1 MTDSLAYPILGNPVR
16 NWLAAALV
24 SLVAFLL
31 LLALRAGLRRYV
43 GSFVRR
49 TEVRWDDAVAQLLE
63 RMHWMLLLVVA
74 VWAGSQALSLSEK
87 IREGIRNG
95 VTGVLVIQGGIWVVG
110 LIGFF
115 AQEYRERRLKQDPAS
130 ATTVNAIALL
140 ARLAT
145 WATVGLLLLAN
156 LGIEITPLLA
166 GLGVGGIA
174 VALAVQT
181 ILKDLLAS
189 FSILLDKPFVVGD
202 FLIVG
207 DLMGSVEHIGIKTTR
222 VRSLSGEQLVFA
234 NADLLDS
241 RIRNY
246 GRMRERRVVF
256 AIGVTYQTPRSRLER
271 IPALIR
277 AAVESQPN
285 TRFDRCHF
293 KEYGGFA
300 LNYETVYYVGVPD
313 YNVYM
318 DIQQAINLHIHE
330 AFEREAIEF
339 AYPTQTLFIVPPG
352 RADPRTPDV
361 R

>member
-1 MTDSLAYPILGNPVR
+1 MTEFLTQTFLGNTVR
-16 NWLAAALV
+16 NWL
-24 SLVAFLL
+24 VATVVILFVFVA
-31 LLALRAGLRRYV
+31 LLALRAGLRRYL

-49 TEVRWDDAVAQLLE
+49 THVRWDDGLGQVLE
-63 RMHWMLLLVVA
+63 RTHWLLLLA
-74 VWAGSQALSLSEK
+74 VGVLVGTQFLNLSEK
-87 IREGIRNG
+87 VREVIRHG
-95 VTGVLVIQGGIWVVG
+95 VTVVLVIQGGIWVVG

-115 AQEYRERRLKQDPAS
+115 AQDYRDRRVEKDPAS
-130 ATTVNAIALL
+130 ATTVNAIAFL

-145 WATVGLLLLAN
+145 WATVILLILAN

-189 FSILLDKPFVVGD
+189 FSILLDKPFVIGD
-202 FLIVG
+202 FLILG
-207 DLMGSVEHIGIKTTR
+207 DLLGSVEHIGIKTTR
-222 VRSLSGEQLVFA
+222 LRSLSGEQLVFA

-246 GRMRERRVVF
+246 GRMRERRVAF
-256 AIGVTYQTPRSRLER
+256 AIGVTYQTPRAKLER

-277 AAVESQPN
+277 GAIESQPN
-285 TRFDRCHF
+285 TRFDRSHF
-293 KEYGGFA
+293 KEYGSFA

-318 DIQQAINLHIHE
+318 DIQQAINLKIHE
-330 AFEREAIEF
+330 AFEQEAIEF
-339 AYPTQTLFIVPPG
+339 AYPTQTLFVVPHG
-352 RADPRTPDV
+352 TPAS
-361 R
+361 

>member
-1 MTDSLAYPILGNPVR
+1 MTEFLTHQFLGNTVR
-16 NWLAAALV
+16 NWLVAAAITLFV
-24 SLVAFLL
+24 LVALFV
-31 LLALRAGLRRYV
+31 LRAGLRRYV

-49 TEVRWDDAVAQLLE
+49 TQVRWDDAVGQVLE
-63 RMHWMLLLVVA
+63 RTHWLLLLAVA
-74 VWAGSQALSLSEK
+74 VLLGSQALNLVEK
-87 IREGIRNG
+87 VREVIRNG
-95 VTGVLVIQGGIWVVG
+95 VTVVLVIQGGIWVVC

-115 AQEYRERRLKQDPAS
+115 AQEYRERRLREDPAS
-130 ATTVNAIALL
+130 ATTVNAIAFL
-140 ARLAT
+140 ARLGT
-145 WATVGLLLLAN
+145 WATVILLILAN

-189 FSILLDKPFVVGD
+189 FSILLDKPFVIGD
-202 FLIVG
+202 FLILG

-222 VRSLSGEQLVFA
+222 LRSLSGEQLVFA

-246 GRMRERRVVF
+246 GRMRERRVAF
-256 AIGVTYQTPRSRLER
+256 ALGVTYQTPRAKLER

-277 AAVESQPN
+277 AAVESQSH

-293 KEYGGFA
+293 KEYGSFA
-300 LNYETVYYVGVPD
+300 LNFETVYYVGVPD
-313 YNVYM
+313 YAVYM
-318 DIQQAINLHIHE
+318 DIQQAINLRIHE

-339 AYPTQTLFIVPPG
+339 AYPTQTLFVVPPG
-352 RADPRTPDV
+352 ATGS
-361 R
+361 